1 MARLVVTL
9 PDKPDPELESFAEAW
24 RKERPYTPPPKG

>member
-9 PDKPDPELESFAEAW
+9 PDQPDEKLQAFAEAW
-24 RKERPYTPPPKG
+24 RKERPYTPRRR